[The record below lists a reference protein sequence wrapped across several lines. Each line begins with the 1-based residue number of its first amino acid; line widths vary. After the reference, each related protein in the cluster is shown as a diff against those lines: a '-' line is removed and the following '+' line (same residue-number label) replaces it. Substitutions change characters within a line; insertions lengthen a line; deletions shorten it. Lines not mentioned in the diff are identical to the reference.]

1 MLEARG
7 IYKYFVDNNKHKKLI
22 LKDCNIKIEKNVSI
36 GLMGESGCGKSSLA
50 KILLRLL
57 SIDKGKILFCEKNIT
72 KLNGNK
78 LKSFRKEVQFIS
90 QNPSSFFDPMKKIS
104 KSLVEPLE
112 IYNLNYTNDDIEHIF
127 VRVILKQLIL

>member
-7 IYKYFVDNNKHKKLI
+7 IYKYYVDNNKHKKLI

-72 KLNGNK
+72 KL
-78 LKSFRKEVQFIS
+78 
-90 QNPSSFFDPMKKIS
+90 M
-104 KSLVEPLE
+104 
-112 IYNLNYTNDDIEHIF
+112 
-127 VRVILKQLIL
+127 VIN